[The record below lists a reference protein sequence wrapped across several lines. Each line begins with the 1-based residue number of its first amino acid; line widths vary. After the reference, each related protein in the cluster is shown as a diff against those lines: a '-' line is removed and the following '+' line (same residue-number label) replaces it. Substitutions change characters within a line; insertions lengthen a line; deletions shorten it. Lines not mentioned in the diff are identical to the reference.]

1 MATATARDER
11 SVRQHIITVADDL
24 LYRNGIRAVGV
35 DAIVEA
41 ADIAKATL
49 YRHFRSKEEV
59 VVACLLER
67 RRRLETAFAEHAAM
81 GASVGERIGAVFDL
95 LGATIE
101 SGGFRG
107 CAFLMA
113 VAEHGESERIRD
125 AARGYKLFIR
135 DHFRAMVDGVATDAD
150 DLAERLA
157 LTYEGAIAVAM
168 IRPEARSAIHAKR
181 SAELLLRASAP
192 GETKALP

>member
-1 MATATARDER
+1 MMAAAAKDES

-49 YRHFRSKEEV
+49 YRHFRSKEDV
-59 VVACLLER
+59 VVACLMER
-67 RRRLETAFAEHAAM
+67 RRRLESAFAQHAAL
-81 GASVGERIGAVFDL
+81 GASVGERIGAVFDML
-95 LGATIE
+95 TTTLE

-113 VAEHGESERIRD
+113 VAEHGESERIRE
-125 AARGYKLFIR
+125 AAHGYKLFIR
-135 DHFRAMVDGVATDAD
+135 DHFRTMVDGLATDPD

-157 LTYEGAIAVAM
+157 LVYEGAIAVAM
-168 IRPEARSAIHAKR
+168 IRPEARPAVHAKQC
-181 SAELLLRASAP
+181 AELLLRASP